1 VTTLN
6 SGRAITLSA
15 ATWKKCTDKKG
26 ETVLVNVDVVAALR
40 WGGAHTEVYFGNGEK
55 TLRLKETP
63 EFILNEAPVVKV

>member
-1 VTTLN
+1 MST
-6 SGRAITLSA
+6 

-40 WGGAHTEVYFGNGEK
+40 WGGAHTEVYFGNGDN

-63 EFILNEAPVVKV
+63 EFILNEAPTVKV

>member
-1 VTTLN
+1 M
-6 SGRAITLSA
+6 SA

-40 WGGAHTEVYFGNGEK
+40 WVGAHTELYFGNSEK

-63 EFILNEAPVVKV
+63 EFILNEAPTVKGLTEG